1 MRKVFDHLKNET
13 DRSLPFLSIQNQCI
27 FGKILSPM
35 RSKCK
40 SGKEAV
46 KLPYI
51 HTYIK
56 DNPIDTHIHM
66 NFTGT
71 KKKHSELQLTLANA
85 IPPIFSLIL

>member
-1 MRKVFDHLKNET
+1 MKLAEAYHFCPSRTNL
-13 DRSLPFLSIQNQCI
+13 SLEKYF
-27 FGKILSPM
+27 SPM

-85 IPPIFSLIL
+85 IPPIVSLIL